1 MIESISPEQIAA
13 IIAALVALINA
24 IVAVLKNN
32 EAKANAKEKED
43 VTRFY
48 DQDNVDP
55 VPPDVIEQLPP
66 HTYTMSDATRSFVL
80 SGLSPE
86 DRIDVTAQ
94 IAAAEASRRTVYYV
108 THAKGWYRIEYG
120 ALTGGGDGRVPE

>member
-1 MIESISPEQIAA
+1 
-13 IIAALVALINA
+13 
-24 IVAVLKNN
+24 
-32 EAKANAKEKED
+32 
-43 VTRFY
+43 
-48 DQDNVDP
+48 
-55 VPPDVIEQLPP
+55 
-66 HTYTMSDATRSFVL
+66 MSDATRSFVL

-86 DRIDVTAQ
+86 DRLDVTAQ

>member
-1 MIESISPEQIAA
+1 MIESYEPVIAV
-13 IIAALVALINA
+13 IVALIA
-24 IVAVLKNN
+24 LLEAVYALLKR
-32 EAKANAKEKED
+32 EEVKTVTAEKD
-43 VTRFY
+43 AVIRFY
-48 DQDNVDP
+48 DQDNDAP
-55 VPPDVIEQLPP
+55 IPADVVQQLPP

>member
-1 MIESISPEQIAA
+1 MIESLSPEQIAA

-55 VPPDVIEQLPP
+55 VPPDVID
-66 HTYTMSDATRSFVL
+66 S
-80 SGLSPE
+80 
-86 DRIDVTAQ
+86 
-94 IAAAEASRRTVYYV
+94 SRRTP
-108 THAKGWYRIEYG
+108 T
-120 ALTGGGDGRVPE
+120 P

>member
-1 MIESISPEQIAA
+1 MIESYEPVIAV
-13 IIAALVALINA
+13 IVALIA
-24 IVAVLKNN
+24 LLEAVYALLKR
-32 EAKANAKEKED
+32 EEVKTVTAEKD
-43 VTRFY
+43 AVIRFY
-48 DQDNVDP
+48 DQDNDAP
-55 VPPDVIEQLPP
+55 IPADVVQQLPP

-86 DRIDVTAQ
+86 DRLDVTAQ

-120 ALTGGGDGRVPE
+120 ALTGGVDGRVPE